1 MHLPLGPMAQQ
12 TEEHAELPELVA
24 IEDLTAGALDAAARE
39 MAHEQDEAAAWPT
52 ATA

>member
-1 MHLPLGPMAQQ
+1 MHLPFGPATQAA
-12 TEEHAELPELVA
+12 EEHAELPEVVP

-39 MAHEQDEAAAWPT
+39 IAEEQEGVSTWPT

>member
-1 MHLPLGPMAQQ
+1 MHLPLGPVTQQ
-12 TEEHAELPELVA
+12 TEEHAELPEVVA

-39 MAHEQDEAAAWPT
+39 MAQEQGAAATWPT

>member
-1 MHLPLGPMAQQ
+1 MPFGPMTPQP
-12 TEEHAELPELVA
+12 EEHAELPEVVP

-39 MAHEQDEAAAWPT
+39 MAQEQEGAATWPT

>member
-1 MHLPLGPMAQQ
+1 MTQQ
-12 TEEHAELPELVA
+12 AEQHTELPEVVP

-39 MAHEQDEAAAWPT
+39 MAQEQEEAASWPT

>member
-1 MHLPLGPMAQQ
+1 MPFGPMTPQP
-12 TEEHAELPELVA
+12 EEHAELPEVVP

-39 MAHEQDEAAAWPT
+39 MAQEQEETAAWPT

>member
-1 MHLPLGPMAQQ
+1 MHLPLGPVTPQI
-12 TEEHAELPELVA
+12 EEHTELPEVVA

-39 MAHEQDEAAAWPT
+39 MAHEQEESATWPT

>member
-1 MHLPLGPMAQQ
+1 MHLPLAPMAPQPEQ
-12 TEEHAELPELVA
+12 HTELPEVVA

-39 MAHEQDEAAAWPT
+39 MAHEQEESATWPT

>member
-1 MHLPLGPMAQQ
+1 MTQQ
-12 TEEHAELPELVA
+12 PDEHTELPEVVP

-39 MAHEQDEAAAWPT
+39 MAQEQEETATWPT